1 MLLIDLAFH
10 SWEPINAKTKQILT
24 LEQHSESVGK
34 FCVSSKPLAQNLSF
48 MIFLHLLSFY
58 TDNHLT
64 KICCCPTSS
73 SVNIFCCFQL
83 FSFLF
88 FLQQLI
94 FLVLLS
100 IFLTSKLLPYH
111 HYCILGIVQRKI
123 HLYHNLWIL

>member
-48 MIFLHLLSFY
+48 MIFPHLLSFY

-64 KICCCPTSS
+64 KIRCCPTS